1 MKDFFK
7 NVFATMLGL
16 FLFGI
21 VMSFMGFMCL
31 IGIIASSSSTTKIE
45 DNSVLVLKLDG
56 SMTEQE
62 EENMMNSLQGI
73 SSLSF
78 EGTMKAIKKAKD
90 DDKVAGIYLEAGQFG
105 ADLAQ
110 AEEIEKALKKIN
122 KKDITL
128 KEFNELVSG
137 KES

>member
-1 MKDFFK
+1 
-7 NVFATMLGL
+7 MLGL

-78 EGTMKAIKKAKD
+78 EGTMKALRKRKTMTKWQVSILKPDSLGLILHKQKK
-90 DDKVAGIYLEAGQFG
+90 
-105 ADLAQ
+105 
-110 AEEIEKALKKIN
+110 
-122 KKDITL
+122 
-128 KEFNELVSG
+128 
-137 KES
+137 